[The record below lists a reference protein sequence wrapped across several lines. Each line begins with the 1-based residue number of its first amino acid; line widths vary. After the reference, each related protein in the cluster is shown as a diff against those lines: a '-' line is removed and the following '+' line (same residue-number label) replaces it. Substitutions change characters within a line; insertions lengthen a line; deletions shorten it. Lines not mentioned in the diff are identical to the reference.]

1 MYQTTAWPA
10 VPPSSDMMTTLR
22 LSQRAK
28 DSVSGALEALPSALM
43 RRNTGDSLSCRRM
56 YTETISRITESRKGI
71 RQPQASNASV
81 PSSERQARITSS
93 DMNRPRVAV
102 VWIQEVKKPR
112 LPLGA
117 CSAT

>member
-1 MYQTTAWPA
+1 MI
-10 VPPSSDMMTTLR
+10 TTLR

-28 DSVSGALEALPSALM
+28 DSVSGALDCLPSAFM

-56 YTETISRITESRKGI
+56 YTEIASSSTESRNGI
-71 RQPQASNASV
+71 RQPQASKASV
-81 PSSERQARITSS
+81 PSAERQARITSS

-102 VWIQEVKKPR
+102 VWIHEVKKPR